1 MSDSTSIES
10 LPAPAGGNIKLGVS
24 EQAPVQSAVQS
35 LPASPTIAASS
46 PNSSTMPLAPAQM
59 DANSLDKVMMGIQHA
74 GEQGLTQ
81 LPSRDIPMGTAQLM
95 QDQQIQPNYLPNAD
109 KKNYIEEQ
117 DTYNSMLEK
126 NKNKQQQQD
135 RLDQIYDE
143 FQLPIL
149 IMILFFLFQLPFVQ
163 KKLVNFFPSLFL
175 KDGHMT
181 MGGYITKTLLF
192 GVSFYLIVKLT
203 SYASE
208 L

>member
-1 MSDSTSIES
+1 
-10 LPAPAGGNIKLGVS
+10 
-24 EQAPVQSAVQS
+24 
-35 LPASPTIAASS
+35 
-46 PNSSTMPLAPAQM
+46 
-59 DANSLDKVMMGIQHA
+59 
-74 GEQGLTQ
+74 
-81 LPSRDIPMGTAQLM
+81 
-95 QDQQIQPNYLPNAD
+95 
-109 KKNYIEEQ
+109 
-117 DTYNSMLEK
+117 MLEK

-163 KKLVNFFPSLFL
+163 KKLIHFFPSLFL
-175 KDGHMT
+175 KDGLMT

-192 GVSFYLIVKLT
+192 GASFYLIVKLT